1 MYSHRRIHFKTA
13 RILRGAILAALL
25 LISALILSVAVA
37 EASFS
42 NEPEGAPYFSAEGE
56 PEGAPYFSTEGEPEG
71 APYFSAEG
79 EPEGAPYFSAEGEP
93 EGAPYFS
100 TEGEP
105 EGAPYFSAEGE
116 PGGQIVY
123 MIEGPD
129 AASPTFVI
137 LQQVN
142 STAGFAFFGELENF
156 HHFVVDTPYVAD
168 MLAMYLRYWSGESVN
183 LRAYLLSF
191 YGL

>member
-79 EPEGAPYFSAEGEP
+79 EP
-93 EGAPYFS
+93 
-100 TEGEP
+100 
-105 EGAPYFSAEGE
+105 
-116 PGGQIVY
+116 GGQIVY

-142 STAGFAFFGELENF
+142 STAGFALFGESENF